1 MRQREPQFHHEIK
14 PIAVDFQMFHLQELL
29 GVKSLHSEISCGTR
43 DIPEQKKGTPS
54 LLQPENI

>member
-1 MRQREPQFHHEIK
+1 MRQQGPQFHHEIK
-14 PIAVDFQMFHLQELL
+14 QIAVDFQMFHLQDLL
-29 GVKSLHSEISCGTR
+29 GVKSLHSEISCETR